1 MRTNA
6 ATAQKAQEVIPT
18 MTILDKTATEKTAKV
33 IQFKA
38 NAEEVPSETI
48 TEEVTAE
55 ATAPEATAE
64 ETTAEAD
71 PETVSIYEVIEKV
84 NAEYNSGERI
94 LPSEAARR
102 AAEEA
107 AIAPAPIAEA
117 KPVLSIE
124 DIKRKSEVLSRLSV
138 KWDSLAE
145 KRRRVE
151 NFAISHDGDT
161 ASAIIRDAQGEVFES
176 NSPKTIGQLIEF
188 WKAEFSEAIANV
200 EKEMREI
207 A

>member
-6 ATAQKAQEVIPT
+6 ATAQKTQEVIPT
-18 MTILDKTATEKTAKV
+18 MTILEKTATEKSAKV
-33 IQFKA
+33 INFKA

-48 TEEVTAE
+48 TEEVTAHETTAE
-55 ATAPEATAE
+55 AIAPEATTE
-64 ETTAEAD
+64 ETTAEAS

-84 NAEYNSGERI
+84 NAEFNAA
-94 LPSEAARR
+94 PEAIQA
-102 AAEEA
+102 
-107 AIAPAPIAEA
+107 APAPIAEA

-200 EKEMREI
+200 EKDMREI

>member
-18 MTILDKTATEKTAKV
+18 MTILEKTATEKTAKV

-64 ETTAEAD
+64 ETTAEAA
-71 PETVSIYEVIEKV
+71 PETVSISEVIEKV
-84 NAEYNSGERI
+84 NAEFNAA
-94 LPSEAARR
+94 PEAIQA
-102 AAEEA
+102 
-107 AIAPAPIAEA
+107 APAPIAEA

>member
-6 ATAQKAQEVIPT
+6 ATAQKTQEVIPT
-18 MTILDKTATEKTAKV
+18 MTILEKTATEKSATV
-33 IQFKA
+33 INFKA

-48 TEEVTAE
+48 TEEVTAPEATAE
-55 ATAPEATAE
+55 ATAPEATTE
-64 ETTAEAD
+64 ETSAEAA

-84 NAEYNSGERI
+84 NAEFNAA
-94 LPSEAARR
+94 PEAIQA
-102 AAEEA
+102 
-107 AIAPAPIAEA
+107 APAPITEV

>member
-6 ATAQKAQEVIPT
+6 AKAQEVIPT
-18 MTILDKTATEKTAKV
+18 MTILEKTATEKTAKV
-33 IQFKA
+33 INFKA
-38 NAEEVPSETI
+38 AAEEVPSETI

-55 ATAPEATAE
+55 TTAQDAPEATAE
-64 ETTAEAD
+64 ETTAEAA
-71 PETVSIYEVIEKV
+71 PETVSISEVIEKV
-84 NAEYNSGERI
+84 NAEFNAA
-94 LPSEAARR
+94 PEAIQA
-102 AAEEA
+102 
-107 AIAPAPIAEA
+107 APAPIAEV

-200 EKEMREI
+200 EKDMREI